1 MLCPHC
7 GHFNDG
13 AARSCANC
21 NAPLSQMPEQ
31 PAPAW
36 PNFPT
41 VSDEV
46 VNARGNPVVSAGLAP
61 YDQPAARGEQQVEL
75 PPWLSPWSEPD
86 LRGRI
91 PAQRPEAAVDPLLS
105 GGVGPRGYSAP
116 QMQPAEP
123 PSGPLDGGYF
133 SSAFSSGPFGA
144 PQIGNGGYQGAAPY
158 AGGPA
163 AGGALVPFRPQNLA
177 PAEPFY
183 PPSAGEEWRYYNAGL
198 DDALGPGT
206 LLKGGRY
213 RLLQRFLSQAT
224 LQPGRPVQRAPAPLS
239 HLRAA
244 FR

>member
-1 MLCPHC
+1 MLWPHC

-21 NAPLSQMPEQ
+21 NAPLPQMPEQ

-61 YDQPAARGEQQVEL
+61 YNQPAARGEQQVEL

-144 PQIGNGGYQGAAPY
+144 PQIGNGGDHGAPADS
-158 AGGPA
+158 GGPTARRGPVPLQAPKHAA
-163 AGGALVPFRPQNLA
+163 AG
-177 PAEPFY
+177 
-183 PPSAGEEWRYYNAGL
+183 
-198 DDALGPGT
+198 
-206 LLKGGRY
+206 
-213 RLLQRFLSQAT
+213 
-224 LQPGRPVQRAPAPLS
+224 PVQSARAGAGK
-239 HLRAA
+239 R
-244 FR
+244 